1 MSSDK
6 ENMKNSIDLSSGNN
20 SVYITVTSSSG
31 RRNYNSSNTEHSSNE
46 NNDEIHDVQEYK
58 KA

>member
-46 NNDEIHDVQEYK
+46 NNDEIRDVQEYK